1 MIKLDALTGKPA
13 GKQEA
18 IDYGSLILQLQA
30 ALFNP
35 RPRIKCQCVLPER
48 IFQTHAVLKSRAM
61 IQIQNLSLHRGT
73 QQLLAQTSLTFHA
86 GWKVGIVGA
95 NGVGKSSLFK
105 LLLGQLQPDGGE
117 LQLPSRLRIAHMAQE
132 VDTSERSALDYVVDG
147 DHRLRAVEAAL
158 AVAEA
163 EHQANRIGELHA
175 ELDAMD
181 GYRAEARAHQLL
193 AGLGFAPDDAG
204 RPVNSFSGGWRIR
217 LNLAQALM
225 CPSDLLLLDEP
236 TNHLDLDATIWLEQ
250 WLRQYPGT
258 LLLISH
264 DRDFLDNV
272 VSHIVHQ
279 AQQTLTLY
287 KGNYTAFEGL
297 RAEKLSQQQAAF
309 EKQQARVEQIEQFV
323 RRFRAKATKA
333 KQAQSRLKEL
343 ERMEQIA
350 PAHVDS
356 PFSFRFDT
364 SDKISS
370 PLLTL
375 AEADLGYPDR
385 TILKG
390 QSLSLIPGARIGLL
404 GANGAGKSTLIKT
417 LVGDLEL
424 LTGERHEGEHLRI
437 GYFAQ
442 HQLEALD
449 MDASP
454 LLHLQRI
461 SPDATDQE
469 LRNFL
474 GSFGFIGDDALDP
487 VGRFSGG
494 EKARVALA
502 LIAWQQPN
510 LLLLDEPT
518 NHLDLEVRL
527 ALSLALQAFEGA
539 LILVSHDRHLLRNT
553 VDQFLLVADGQ
564 ISEFDG
570 DLEDYH
576 QWLAQQR
583 REEQKRSEP
592 ETTNDSVAERSL
604 SATERKELK
613 RVQAEQRARLRPL
626 KQQVA
631 RLEQKLEQVT
641 TQIGDLETQLGDPD
655 LYSENRKTELKTLL
669 QQQVDLKQQQEQI
682 ETDWLDQLEAL
693 EQLEQSLED

>member
-1 MIKLDALTGKPA
+1 ML
-13 GKQEA
+13 E
-18 IDYGSLILQLQA
+18 
-30 ALFNP
+30 
-35 RPRIKCQCVLPER
+35 
-48 IFQTHAVLKSRAM
+48 SRAM
-61 IQIQNLSLHRGT
+61 IQIQNLSLHRGARP
-73 QQLLAQTSLTFHA
+73 LLAQTSLTLHA
-86 GWKVGIVGA
+86 GWKVGVVGA
-95 NGVGKSSLFK
+95 NGAGKSSLFK
-105 LLLGQLQPDGGE
+105 LLLGELQPDGGE
-117 LQLPSRLRIAHMAQE
+117 LQLPARLRIAHMAQE
-132 VDTSERSALDYVVDG
+132 VEASDRSALDYVIDG
-147 DHRLRAVEAAL
+147 DHRLRAIQAELAA
-158 AVAEA
+158 ADAEN
-163 EHQANRIGELHA
+163 QADRIGELHA
-175 ELDAMD
+175 ELEAMD
-181 GYRAEARAHQLL
+181 GYRAKARAHQLL
-193 AGLGFAPDDAG
+193 AGLGFAPEDAT
-204 RPVNSFSGGWRIR
+204 RPISSFSGGWRIR

-250 WLRQYPGT
+250 WLRQYSGT

-279 AQQTLTLY
+279 ARQTLTLY
-287 KGNYTAFEGL
+287 KGNYTAFERL
-297 RAEKLSQQQAAF
+297 RAEKLAQQQSAF
-309 EKQQARVEQIEQFV
+309 EKQQARIEQIESFV

-356 PFSFRFDT
+356 PFSFRFET

-375 AEADLGYPDR
+375 TEADLGYPER
-385 TILKG
+385 TILRQ
-390 QSLSLIPGARIGLL
+390 QSLTLIPGARIGLL

-417 LVGDLEL
+417 LVGDLPL
-424 LTGERHEGEHLRI
+424 LAGERHEGEHLRI

-449 MDASP
+449 LDASP

-461 SPDATDQE
+461 SPDATEQE

-502 LIAWQQPN
+502 LIAWQKPN

-527 ALSLALQAFEGA
+527 ALTLALQAFEGA

-553 VDQFLLVADGQ
+553 VDQFLLIADGR
-564 ISEFDG
+564 ISDFDG

-576 QWLAQQR
+576 QWLGRQR
-583 REEQKRSEP
+583 REEVKRSDDGDTP
-592 ETTNDSVAERSL
+592 AERSL
-604 SATERKELK
+604 SAAERRELK
-613 RVQAEQRARLRPL
+613 RQQAERRARLRPL
-626 KQQVA
+626 KQQVSQ
-631 RLEQKLEQVT
+631 LEQQMEQIAEALSAVE
-641 TQIGDLETQLGDPD
+641 QQLA
-655 LYSENRKTELKTLL
+655 ETELYTDERKAELRERL
-669 QQQVDLKQQQEQI
+669 QQQAELTRQQQEI
-682 ETDWLDQLEAL
+682 EARWLDQLEAL
-693 EQLEQSLED
+693 EELERSLTS